1 MIGKIIKS
9 RHFERC
15 VRYCLGKDQAFI
27 LDARGIR
34 TSSLQRIIHDFNM
47 QRKLNMR
54 LGVAAG
60 HIALSWSPRDRGR
73 ITPSVMTQR
82 AREYMDKMGIRDT
95 QYLLVEHRD
104 RPHPHLHLI
113 YNRVNRRGK
122 TISDKFQRLHSG
134 RVCTELK
141 LKYGYMVSPGKAGV
155 NRAGLRG
162 KDKVRY
168 QLFDAI
174 CPALE
179 SARSWQE
186 LEAALSGK
194 DIQFRFRYQE
204 QTGEIQG
211 VSFAA
216 GKIKFKGSAID
227 SSLSFGRIEQQLS
240 RNLVRSI
247 AAGQHPGSTAGIP
260 AEAPPRASDL
270 YRPEKNDAQ
279 QNEQNRSVEST
290 RGLVRQDPP
299 EENFMQQKGRG
310 R

>member
-15 VRYCLGKDQAFI
+15 VRYCLGKDQAYI

-34 TSSLQRIIHDFNM
+34 TSSLQRIINDFNM
-47 QRKLNMR
+47 QRKLNIR

-60 HIALSWSPRDRGR
+60 HIALSWSQRDR

-82 AREYMDKMGIRDT
+82 AGEYMDKMGIRDT

-122 TISDKFQRLHSG
+122 TISDKFQKLHNR
-134 RVCTELK
+134 RVCSELN
-141 LKYGYMVSPGKAGV
+141 LKYGYTVSPGKAGV
-155 NRAGLRG
+155 NRARLRG
-162 KDKVRY
+162 NDKVKY
-168 QLFDAI
+168 KLYDEI

-186 LEAALSGK
+186 LQAALSRK
-194 DIQFRFRYQE
+194 DIQFRFRCQQ

-211 VSFAA
+211 VSFSA

-227 SSLSFGRIEQQLS
+227 PSLSFARIEQQLAH
-240 RNLVRSI
+240 NLGRSI
-247 AAGQHPGSTAGIP
+247 TEAQHQGNTADP
-260 AEAPPRASDL
+260 SAEAPSRRNDF
-270 YRPEKNDAQ
+270 YHPE
-279 QNEQNRSVEST
+279 QNEAQRDYQKSLAESY
-290 RGLVRQDPP
+290 QAPIPQSEP
-299 EENFMQQKGRG
+299 EENLTQQKGRG